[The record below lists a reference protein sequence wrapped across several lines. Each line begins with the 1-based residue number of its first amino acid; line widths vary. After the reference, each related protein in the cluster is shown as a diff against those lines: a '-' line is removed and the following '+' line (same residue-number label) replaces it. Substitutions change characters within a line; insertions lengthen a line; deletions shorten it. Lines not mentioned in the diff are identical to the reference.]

1 MFEPL
6 ADVERTAMRLLL
18 VLILLIAPF
27 AKASILPLAPPEGLR
42 ITVSISC
49 DFQQR
54 WWEAT
59 LYPDPVPALP
69 LEVRWRTP
77 GMRDSQPR
85 DIVRSLNPEERETLY
100 ALGRAAFD
108 DFELDRRPP
117 LLGDA
122 DANTWL
128 GSRTLSLSALILDRD
143 LGRVDR
149 IDLALDML
157 PGRALPEDVRQ
168 LVTALSRQATPIDM
182 DLDCR

>member
-1 MFEPL
+1 
-6 ADVERTAMRLLL
+6 MRLLL
-18 VLILLIAPF
+18 ALILLTAPL
-27 AKASILPLAPPEGLR
+27 AKGSILPAAPPEGLR

-59 LYPDPVPALP
+59 LYPHPATALP
-69 LEVRWRTP
+69 LEVRWRAP
-77 GMRDSQPR
+77 GMRDDKPR
-85 DIVRSLNPEERETLY
+85 DTLRSLKPDERQTLY

-108 DFELDRRPP
+108 DFQLDRRPP

-122 DANTWL
+122 DAGTWL
-128 GSRTLSLSALILDRD
+128 GSRTLSMSALILDSA

-149 IDLALDML
+149 IDLALDLL

-168 LVTALSRQATPIDM
+168 WVEALSRYATPIDM
-182 DLDCR
+182 NLDCR